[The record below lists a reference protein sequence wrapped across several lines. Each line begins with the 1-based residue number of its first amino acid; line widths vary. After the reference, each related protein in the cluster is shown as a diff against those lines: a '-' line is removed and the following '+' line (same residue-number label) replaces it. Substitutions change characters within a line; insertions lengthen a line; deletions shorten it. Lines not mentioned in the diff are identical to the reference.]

1 MADRPL
7 LGFQEKPIKEAAV
20 RNSFNRFVKSIS
32 KYISRVD
39 GQGASVDGSVE
50 PEAEAD
56 EEDTATVATAATG
69 TTNE

>member
-1 MADRPL
+1 M
-7 LGFQEKPIKEAAV
+7 

-32 KYISRVD
+32 KYLSRAD
-39 GQGASVDGSVE
+39 GHGSSVDGSVE